1 MAVYKHRYRKY
12 GGDRT
17 AHWQRLLVL
26 PRYAYRKVFDSKF
39 FTLFFFVCFLVPLG
53 AALLIYL
60 RHNLSALQLLQI
72 PEDAL
77 FAVDAT
83 FFLYLLRIQAFSA
96 FLLTVFV
103 GPGLVSPDLTNNA
116 LPLYLSRPFSRTDY
130 VLGKMSVL
138 LILQSCV
145 TWIPLVL
152 LFLLEG
158 NLAGSQW
165 VTANARILIACL
177 VGSWIWILVL
187 ALLAMAVS
195 AWVRWKA
202 VAGALLF
209 GTFMVGA
216 GFGAII
222 KQIFITRWGDLFN
235 LQLLIKVIWEWL
247 FTGAQPEATDYVRGV
262 EVGQLPVWS
271 AWLTLAV
278 FCGLCLLLLA
288 RKIKAYEVIR

>member
-1 MAVYKHRYRKY
+1 MAVYKHRYRRY
-12 GGDRT
+12 TGERT

-39 FTLFFFVCFLVPLG
+39 FTLFFFACFLVPLG

-60 RHNLSALQLLQI
+60 RHNLSALELLRI

-116 LPLYLSRPFSRTDY
+116 LPLYLSRPFSKSDY

-138 LILQSCV
+138 VILQSCI
-145 TWIPLVL
+145 TWLPLAL

-165 VTANARILIACL
+165 VSENARILVACL
-177 VGSWIWILVL
+177 VGSWIVILLLSL
-187 ALLAMAVS
+187 AAMAVS

-202 VAGALLF
+202 VAGAMLF
-209 GTFMVGA
+209 GMIMVGGA
-216 GFGAII
+216 FGAII
-222 KQIFITRWGDLFN
+222 KEIFITRWGDLFN
-235 LQLLIKVIWEWL
+235 LQRLASVIWDWL
-247 FTGAQPEATDYVRGV
+247 FFGG
-262 EVGQLPVWS
+262 
-271 AWLTLAV
+271 
-278 FCGLCLLLLA
+278 
-288 RKIKAYEVIR
+288 

>member
-1 MAVYKHRYRKY
+1 MAVYKHRYRRY
-12 GGDRT
+12 TGERT

-39 FTLFFFVCFLVPLG
+39 FTLFFFACFLVPLG

-60 RHNLSALQLLQI
+60 RHNLNALELLRI

-77 FAVDAT
+77 FAINGT
-83 FFLYLLRIQAFSA
+83 FFEYLLRIQASSA

-116 LPLYLSRPFSRTDY
+116 LPLYLSRPFSKTDY

-145 TWIPLVL
+145 TWIPLAL

-165 VTANARILIACL
+165 VSANARILVACL
-177 VGSWIWILVL
+177 VGSWVWILVL
-187 ALLAMAVS
+187 SLLALAIS

-202 VAGALLF
+202 IAGALLF
-209 GTFMVGA
+209 GIFMVGA
-216 GFGAII
+216 GFGAIV
-222 KQIFITRWGDLFN
+222 KELFITRWGDLFN
-235 LQLLIKVIWEWL
+235 LQKIVKVIWDRL
-247 FTGAQPEATDYVRGV
+247 FSGGQEPATEVVRGV
-262 EVGQLPVWS
+262 EVGQLPIWS
-271 AWLTLAV
+271 AWLALAF

-288 RKIKAYEVIR
+288 RKIKAYEVVR